1 MRNTVYTKHLLMFLI
16 LFTFNILKAQVYEL
30 STVPNPKTANNSWVS
45 DPDNFLKGET
55 VQTLNSKISA
65 IEELNGTEVA
75 VVVLKSIGSKDP
87 ADFASDLFN
96 YWGIGKKNTN
106 NGLLILMVMDKRRV
120 EFRTGY
126 GLESSLTDGLCVQI
140 QQRYMVPEFKKG
152 DYDRGMIAGLDA
164 TAKIL
169 VGESRWEIEP
179 LKDELPIMEAQ
190 AAKKGRSSGK
200 LHYVVDMD
208 NFAADSVLKTNN
220 ILASTIEDS
229 TNLTIRIYLYK
240 SLQGVSPAKMS
251 AYLREKTKIE
261 SKNGNLCFLVI
272 DTEAKASNLY
282 YEFADSLN
290 YFNEPLL
297 MNYIRDAIAQIIVQ
311 AQPENLIFS
320 AILEFYG
327 TLDERLKANKIE
339 NQSAKELAETDVN
352 NNQNEYKHSN
362 GGGRFW
368 WNFLIYYLWALGGM
382 IALTFIFLGIVQG
395 FKDPYKQYHT
405 LTFFSLDIWMFLFPL
420 PFIFLGKWID
430 KLRQQYRDAPR
441 NDAATGLP
449 MNRLGEKEE
458 DKYLKAG
465 QITEENINS
474 IHYDV
479 WATEDRKRM
488 LMLPYPT
495 LFSKY
500 SRCSKCRTK
509 AYYLVY
515 NRTISYAT
523 TSSSGLGEKKY
534 ECKHCNHVHQY
545 TYIIPRKS
553 ESKSSSGGGGGGGGG
568 SFGGGSSGGGGG
580 GSSW

>member
-1 MRNTVYTKHLLMFLI
+1 MKNIQLFLFLVLLSSKIALNAQSYTVK
-16 LFTFNILKAQVYEL
+16 
-30 STVPNPKTANNSWVS
+30 TVPNPKTANNSWVS

-55 VQTLNSKISA
+55 VQVLNGKINA

-75 VVVLKSIGSKDP
+75 VVVLKSIGSGDP
-87 ADFASDLFN
+87 ADFASELFN
-96 YWGIGKKNTN
+96 YWGVGKKSSNA
-106 NGLLILMVMDKRRV
+106 GLLILMVMDKRRV

-126 GLESSLTDGLCVQI
+126 GLEETLTDGLCVQI
-140 QQRYMVPEFKKG
+140 QQKYMVPEFKKG

-169 VGESRWEIEP
+169 VGDTRWEIEP
-179 LKDELPIMEAQ
+179 LKDELLIMEAQ

-200 LHYVVDMD
+200 VNYVVDMD
-208 NFAADSVLKTNN
+208 NIAADSVLKTNN
-220 ILASTIEDS
+220 ILASIIEDS
-229 TNLTIRIYLYK
+229 TNLTIRIYLYQ

-272 DTEAKASNLY
+272 DREAKASNLY

-327 TLDERLKANKIE
+327 TLDGSLKAKKIE
-339 NQSAKELAETDVN
+339 NQRAKELAETDVN
-352 NNQNEYKHSN
+352 NNHNEHNHSN
-362 GGGRFW
+362 GGAPFW
-368 WNFLIYYLWALGGM
+368 WNLLIYYLWALSGM

-449 MNRLGEKEE
+449 MSRLSEQEE

-465 QITEENINS
+465 QITEEQINS

-479 WATEDRKRM
+479 WATEDRKGM
-488 LMLPYPT
+488 LILPYPT

-509 AYYLVY
+509 AYYLVF

-523 TSSSGLGEKKY
+523 TSSTGLGEKKY

-553 ESKSSSGGGGGGGGG
+553 ESKSSSSGGGGGGG